1 MRRTG
6 FTLIELLAVIV
17 ILALIAL
24 IAVPIVINMIDD
36 AKKSSEKETI
46 KLYLDT
52 VTKTIA
58 KQNLKSKYEP
68 DTCTIQQTSGDLT
81 CQSNNED
88 IIVEGT
94 NKILKIEMKGE
105 KPTNGTLSFSNG
117 KIIEGENILLN
128 GLYYQIENG
137 KISEGTTTMVS
148 ATTSVIPKIKLAAGN
163 VTGTC
168 QITSTNK
175 ITCGTNE
182 VTITN
187 LGNKTITGGTI
198 TFTSGEVTSYKNLNI
213 NGTYYHKKA
222 GEEETNTENEVYLCT
237 KVSSANSNSTT
248 KGDKYTC
255 KVKSDM
261 TTPYTFYVL
270 TDPADGKVNLIMDR
284 NICNDGSITYT
295 STNNYCRYKWYS
307 SADNN
312 TYGPVTVMQELYAG
326 TKDWDN
332 VPDMIMNYTDENNGT
347 ATDKGYTSIIT
358 NASTKVTTIT
368 GKPTT
373 NTATV
378 GTSSKPLKA
387 RLPKDS
393 EVTGAGC
400 TGSNGSCPVWLMEN
414 MTYFNVSNDKYSM
427 NNNGE
432 AYQNQIYGYWLL
444 SSYPGYSDY
453 ARRVYYFGLVG
464 RGNTTV
470 GDYGARPVI
479 TVSTSDLSN

>member
-1 MRRTG
+1 MRSKG

-17 ILALIAL
+17 ILAIIAL
-24 IAVPIVINMIDD
+24 IAVPIVIHIIDD
-36 AKKSSEKETI
+36 SKKSSEKVTI

-52 VTKTIA
+52 VEKMVAKKQLENTSFNPKTCAISN
-58 KQNLKSKYEP
+58 KKI
-68 DTCTIQQTSGDLT
+68 TCDGTV
-81 CQSNNED
+81 
-88 IIVEGT
+88 VE
-94 NKILKIEMKGE
+94 IEMKGE
-105 KPTNGTLSFSNG
+105 TPNKGTIFFSNG
-117 KIIEGENILLN
+117 KLYLAINLELNGKKFKLENGEIKEGETKETEVAITEIL
-128 GLYYQIENG
+128 GVI
-137 KISEGTTTMVS
+137 GT
-148 ATTSVIPKIKLAAGN
+148 N
-163 VTGTC
+163 YTGTC
-168 QITSTNK
+168 KITGENK
-175 ITCGTNE
+175 IACGTE
-182 VTITN
+182 EE
-187 LGNKTITGGTI
+187 KTMDISYTVSGGTI
-198 TFTSGEVTSYKNLNI
+198 TFSNGTATEYKNLKV
-213 NGTYYHKKA
+213 NGRYYHKKA
-222 GEEETNTENEVYLCT
+222 GEEETDTENEVYLCT
-237 KVSSANSNSTT
+237 KVTAASATSIT

-255 KVKSDM
+255 KVKSNM

-270 TDPADGKVNLIMDR
+270 TEPADGQVNMIMDR

-307 SADNN
+307 ATNNN